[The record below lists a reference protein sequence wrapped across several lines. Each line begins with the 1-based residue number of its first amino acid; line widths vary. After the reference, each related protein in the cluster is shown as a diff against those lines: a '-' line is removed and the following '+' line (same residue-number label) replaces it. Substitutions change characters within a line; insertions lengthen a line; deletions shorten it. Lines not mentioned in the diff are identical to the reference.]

1 MDAFAALMGGG
12 RAPRADGED
21 PNVLFYKG
29 EIASEPN
36 GAKVDEIHRS
46 WRGDF
51 RRLELHHGYIQWL
64 FPVFENAG
72 MNFHSSPLTKEGA
85 ATIRASEVCSR
96 RVLESY
102 RLMLH
107 FYGFSCLT
115 DATTGAVARD
125 PDAAHAAE
133 RLENLHE
140 RAHNWLRISRI
151 ITSLGELGFAR
162 YKKPLV
168 AALRKEV
175 EADAR
180 RRRRVV
186 RAVLGAARR
195 GRGRRVVQPK
205 DPRGRHRPRRGLP
218 LRRRSR
224 ARRRARAAAARGGR
238 AGAAARVMCVFRI
251 IPYVLR
257 STSHRWCTQT
267 ESTAQSSDHLGR
279 PAFGRDVDRQHAAPW
294 GSGDDG
300 GRRRRAWRR
309 RRAARRGRCARRR
322 ARRRRADRARCGSS
336 SA

>member
-1 MDAFAALMGGG
+1 MDAFAALMGG
-12 RAPRADGED
+12 RAAPRADGED
-21 PNVLFYKG
+21 PNLLFYKG
-29 EIASEPN
+29 ELASEPE

-72 MNFHSSPLTKEGA
+72 MNWRSSPLTKEGA
-85 ATIRASEVCSR
+85 ATIRASEACSR

-107 FYGFSCLT
+107 FYGLVLV
-115 DATTGAVARD
+115 DAKTGAVARD

-175 EADAR
+175 EAGTLADAAESCER
-180 RRRRVV
+180 YW
-186 RAVLGAARR
+186 APLAEDEGAAWYNRKTR
-195 GRGRRVVQPK
+195 
-205 DPRGRHRPRRGLP
+205 
-218 LRRRSR
+218 
-224 ARRRARAAAARGGR
+224 
-238 AGAAARVMCVFRI
+238 
-251 IPYVLR
+251 
-257 STSHRWCTQT
+257 
-267 ESTAQSSDHLGR
+267 E
-279 PAFGRDVDRQHAAPW
+279 VD
-294 GSGDDG
+294 
-300 GRRRRAWRR
+300 
-309 RRAARRGRCARRR
+309 
-322 ARRRRADRARCGSS
+322 ADRAEGCLFAAG
-336 SA
+336 AELGGAPAPAPPAAAEPAAAPPPA